1 MADLRDVSALLAEEI
16 DAGRRPIVRIKG
28 GDYSE
33 VIDQAEAHLVA
44 AEPHIF
50 HRDQQLVYVAPGE
63 FEIAGGLK
71 AIGLRAFPFGVHN
84 LMEAMGRSSDFRK
97 FVVRSDDW
105 RSIDCPEKVAQGYLT
120 RVQQWRVPLLMG
132 ISTTPVLLPDGRIIE
147 AEGYDRETGIFLDTQ
162 GVEFPAIAS
171 NPTKDEAVAALKLHL
186 ELFRDFPFLAE
197 VDRAVAVAQTLTLL
211 ARRCFAHSPA
221 FACSAVAAGSGKTT
235 AQGLPGIIATGTEPA
250 LCKWSPKPEEFDKVL
265 DAALL
270 AGRSAVIIDNIPKS
284 VVVDS
289 DRLCQ
294 ALTEDKLDVRPLGLS
309 KVLTVDI
316 RGLTVFLNG
325 NGLAIG
331 GDIPRRVVRM
341 QLDAECENPELR
353 ELSGVA
359 ALKRKVRAARPELV
373 AGGLTIIGYY
383 LQAGCPEQVH
393 QVGSFEEWCALI
405 PSALVHLGLADAT
418 ASIRQVQNDDAGR
431 GDLASVLLAWHAE
444 FGDVYVTAK
453 IAADRADPAPPLLTS
468 TDPATLAFREALT
481 MVGRDRNGR
490 MTAKRLGRWLMS
502 HQGTIVNGYRFVC
515 DYDRP
520 R

>member
-186 ELFRDFPFLAE
+186 ELFRDFPFLAK

-221 FACSAVAAGSGKTT
+221 FALRRRRRFRQNHGPGAAG
-235 AQGLPGIIATGTEPA
+235 
-250 LCKWSPKPEEFDKVL
+250 
-265 DAALL
+265 
-270 AGRSAVIIDNIPKS
+270 DN
-284 VVVDS
+284 
-289 DRLCQ
+289 RN
-294 ALTEDKLDVRPLGLS
+294 R
-309 KVLTVDI
+309 
-316 RGLTVFLNG
+316 
-325 NGLAIG
+325 
-331 GDIPRRVVRM
+331 
-341 QLDAECENPELR
+341 
-353 ELSGVA
+353 
-359 ALKRKVRAARPELV
+359 
-373 AGGLTIIGYY
+373 
-383 LQAGCPEQVH
+383 
-393 QVGSFEEWCALI
+393 
-405 PSALVHLGLADAT
+405 
-418 ASIRQVQNDDAGR
+418 
-431 GDLASVLLAWHAE
+431 
-444 FGDVYVTAK
+444 
-453 IAADRADPAPPLLTS
+453 DRAG
-468 TDPATLAFREALT
+468 ALQMEPET
-481 MVGRDRNGR
+481 GRIR
-490 MTAKRLGRWLMS
+490 
-502 HQGTIVNGYRFVC
+502 
-515 DYDRP
+515 
-520 R
+520 

>member
-211 ARRCFAHSPA
+211 ARSHLAGPALLRTFARLRVLRRRRRFRQNHGPG
-221 FACSAVAAGSGKTT
+221 AAG
-235 AQGLPGIIATGTEPA
+235 
-250 LCKWSPKPEEFDKVL
+250 
-265 DAALL
+265 
-270 AGRSAVIIDNIPKS
+270 DN
-284 VVVDS
+284 
-289 DRLCQ
+289 RN
-294 ALTEDKLDVRPLGLS
+294 R
-309 KVLTVDI
+309 
-316 RGLTVFLNG
+316 
-325 NGLAIG
+325 
-331 GDIPRRVVRM
+331 
-341 QLDAECENPELR
+341 
-353 ELSGVA
+353 
-359 ALKRKVRAARPELV
+359 
-373 AGGLTIIGYY
+373 
-383 LQAGCPEQVH
+383 
-393 QVGSFEEWCALI
+393 
-405 PSALVHLGLADAT
+405 
-418 ASIRQVQNDDAGR
+418 
-431 GDLASVLLAWHAE
+431 
-444 FGDVYVTAK
+444 
-453 IAADRADPAPPLLTS
+453 DRAG
-468 TDPATLAFREALT
+468 ALQMEPET
-481 MVGRDRNGR
+481 GRIR
-490 MTAKRLGRWLMS
+490 
-502 HQGTIVNGYRFVC
+502 
-515 DYDRP
+515 
-520 R
+520 